1 MLNNELELCL
11 NEAFQMARESRH
23 EFITVEHLLLS
34 ILDMPDVADVL
45 NSCDGDI
52 DLLKDDLLKFIN
64 SSTPTI
70 NEDKNHEVQPTL
82 GFQRVLQRAVFHVQ
96 SAGKKEVVGNN
107 VLVSIFG
114 EKKSQAIFY

>member
-52 DLLKDDLLKFIN
+52 DLLKDCLLYT
-64 SSTPTI
+64 SPSPR
-70 NEDKNHEVQPTL
+70 DP
-82 GFQRVLQRAVFHVQ
+82 
-96 SAGKKEVVGNN
+96 
-107 VLVSIFG
+107 
-114 EKKSQAIFY
+114 

>member
-1 MLNNELELCL
+1 
-11 NEAFQMARESRH
+11 MARESRH

-114 EKKSQAIFY
+114 ERNLKLYFY